1 MGYSIHV
8 LLIILAVFG
17 HLSFPK
23 DSMIAEATGKPI
35 TIAITVREPH
45 ISIAKEDSFVIAQD
59 SNDKKPLLRMV
70 IIRVRSSIE
79 FKQLRQMNLDIV
91 MAKPD
96 PQCPPGEALFS
107 GRVIVEA
114 VVSAGQLAKLK
125 KRGFEVTKIP

>member
-1 MGYSIHV
+1 
-8 LLIILAVFG
+8 
-17 HLSFPK
+17 
-23 DSMIAEATGKPI
+23 MIAEATGKPI

-59 SNDKKPLLRMV
+59 SNDKEPLLRMV